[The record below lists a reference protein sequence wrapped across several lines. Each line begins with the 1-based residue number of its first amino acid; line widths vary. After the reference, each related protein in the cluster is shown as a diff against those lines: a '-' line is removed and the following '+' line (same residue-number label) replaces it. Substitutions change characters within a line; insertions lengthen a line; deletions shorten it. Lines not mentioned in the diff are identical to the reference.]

1 MTKTGSVGLKPNQK
15 EAKRSYTSVIRTS
28 WGRWHSHMGC
38 GGKFDLCNNA
48 IKMELSMYD
57 NEISNPIPEIKA
69 PLDILFENV
78 GVNY

>member
-1 MTKTGSVGLKPNQK
+1 
-15 EAKRSYTSVIRTS
+15 
-28 WGRWHSHMGC
+28 MGC

>member
-1 MTKTGSVGLKPNQK
+1 M
-15 EAKRSYTSVIRTS
+15 R
-28 WGRWHSHMGC
+28 C
-38 GGKFDLCNNA
+38 GGKFDLCNNG